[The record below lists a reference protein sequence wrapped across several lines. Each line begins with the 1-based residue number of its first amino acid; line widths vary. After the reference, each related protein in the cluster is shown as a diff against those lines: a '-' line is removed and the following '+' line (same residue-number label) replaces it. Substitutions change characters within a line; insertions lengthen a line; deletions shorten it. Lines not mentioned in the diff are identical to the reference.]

1 MTAKIQIRRDTISNW
16 SGASPTAN
24 LSAGEIGVAFTAAGD
39 VHGIKIGPSGG
50 GNWNSL
56 PYLSGTLPD
65 LDVAGITSWN
75 DNALRTT
82 GRFILNSNFAT
93 DGPSGSIAFVADDGR
108 ITCLSVAFGTSHLHI
123 VTTEGNSAAT
133 PNPVPAKMLFRIY
146 DGNAATPAWR
156 EWTPLS
162 LWSSS
167 DGTTGVN
174 ITAKSITLK
183 DTATGLT
190 VDGNSVLTGNVTVN
204 GTTTLGNA
212 DADIVTV
219 RAGLVGAPIIT
230 TAGDTDT
237 GIYFPAANEF
247 AIATGG
253 TAAITVNS
261 SQNVNVA
268 GVLTAAVGTW
278 PQCVQ
283 NKITT
288 TFTVP
293 LLTAR
298 PTNFNTGGIT
308 QFETTITPRFT
319 TSKLLVRFSLCIS
332 QVGGGGAF
340 ILARRIG
347 GTGTEIGSSTEPS
360 PGNRQYGIAPIDFD
374 GDAITT
380 VTTMSFEHLDAPS
393 TTSAVTYAL
402 YVYRN
407 NAVASNDLHINR
419 TENDGDSND
428 HERVTSTVTIQEF
441 FA

>member
-108 ITCLSVAFGTSHLHI
+108 ITCMSVAFGTSHLHI

-133 PNPVPAKMLFRIY
+133 PTAVPAKMLFRIY

-156 EWTPLS
+156 DWTPLS

-167 DGTTGVN
+167 ATTGVD

-212 DADIVTV
+212 NADIVTV
-219 RAGLVGAPIIT
+219 QAGLVGAPIIT

-247 AIATGG
+247 AITTGG
-253 TAAITVNS
+253 ANAVQFNSAQAVTFFGALAANLNCGNFKLTSLANATAGTDALNLNSLLDRIAIIAPS
-261 SQNVNVA
+261 S
-268 GVLTAAVGTW
+268 AVGT
-278 PQCVQ
+278 
-283 NKITT
+283 
-288 TFTVP
+288 
-293 LLTAR
+293 
-298 PTNFNTGGIT
+298 
-308 QFETTITPRFT
+308 
-319 TSKLLVRFSLCIS
+319 
-332 QVGGGGAF
+332 AF
-340 ILARRIG
+340 QASN
-347 GTGTEIGSSTEPS
+347 GSSWELTNLTNPRWTAAAGGNYDGIIIAIDGNGNWLSAYCRSFYNQPS
-360 PGNRQYGIAPIDFD
+360 PIDGQGPAAYTALIAIRR
-374 GDAITT
+374 
-380 VTTMSFEHLDAPS
+380 S
-393 TTSAVTYAL
+393 
-402 YVYRN
+402 
-407 NAVASNDLHINR
+407 
-419 TENDGDSND
+419 
-428 HERVTSTVTIQEF
+428 
-441 FA
+441 